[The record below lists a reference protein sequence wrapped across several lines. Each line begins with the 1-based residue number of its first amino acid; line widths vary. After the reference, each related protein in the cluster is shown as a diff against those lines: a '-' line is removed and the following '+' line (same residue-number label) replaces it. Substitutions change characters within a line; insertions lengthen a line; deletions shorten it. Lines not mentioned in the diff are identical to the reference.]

1 MDPQHWVHQKNFN
14 KKCLL
19 EQVESNSEAEAREG
33 EEKETEET
41 GMEEAKE
48 EGEEGGN
55 VESSSGEAALVPRS
69 CHRSDH
75 RILSSYWLAHF
86 YLLKKNRQRAALF
99 WFVLRDV
106 GILPIFYSRAVIH

>member
-1 MDPQHWVHQKNFN
+1 MLTKNVN

-48 EGEEGGN
+48 AGEGEEGGN
-55 VESSSGEAALVPRS
+55 VESSSGEAALVPR
-69 CHRSDH
+69 
-75 RILSSYWLAHF
+75 
-86 YLLKKNRQRAALF
+86 
-99 WFVLRDV
+99 
-106 GILPIFYSRAVIH
+106 